1 MILEVFSIKTQQ
13 RVGMVNTYKFVQYID
28 EFCGVGSFSLIVP
41 ITEKSLPILDKHHF
55 LLLDNNI
62 MGVIRYRHKVSEEDS
77 TVEIKGYLLNRILEY
92 RSFLTTKSL
101 KGAITT
107 VAREIVDYFFIN
119 NLDER
124 RNIPLIKLSEDSKY
138 IPESSTISTQ
148 STGKSVE
155 YILESILGPI
165 GYGFSLVPV
174 ISKLD
179 YESSKVTNLSSI
191 EFRIHKPA
199 DRSVGNTEGNSPVV
213 FSTYMNNLYS
223 SSYTEDDTDYYSVAI
238 VAGEGEGDS
247 RVVVEVGD
255 GQAYGLDRIE
265 LYVDARDIQSV
276 SGDKVLTEEE
286 YIATLMSRGYS
297 RLNEH
302 PSYTFL
308 EGSAI
313 DGASSYV
320 YGRDFFN
327 GDYVTIIDE
336 EIGIS
341 AKVQIS
347 EVTKS
352 LTENGERLDITFGKE
367 RVAIQKII
375 RKRGIV

>member
-13 RVGMVNTYKFVQYID
+13 RVGIVNTYKFAQYTT
-28 EFCGVGSFSLIVP
+28 EFCGIGTFSLTVP
-41 ITEKSLPILDKHHF
+41 ITESSLSILDKNHF
-55 LLLDNNI
+55 ILLDNEV
-62 MGVIRYRHKVSEEDS
+62 MGLIRYRHKVTEEDS
-77 TVEIKGYLLNRILEY
+77 TVEIKGYLLNKILEY
-92 RSFLTTKSL
+92 RSFLSTKSL
-101 KGAITT
+101 KGSVTN
-107 VAREIVDYFFIN
+107 VSREIVDYFFIN
-119 NLDER
+119 NSDSR
-124 RNIPLIKLSEDSKY
+124 RNISLLKLSEDPRY
-138 IPESSTISTQ
+138 IPDSSSISTQ

-155 YILESILGPI
+155 YVLESILGPI

-174 ISKLD
+174 L
-179 YESSKVTNLSSI
+179 SKVDFEAGLVSNISEV
-191 EFRIHKPA
+191 EFRVHKPA
-199 DRSVGNTEGNSPVV
+199 DRSVGNSEGNSPVV

-223 SSYTEDDTDYYSVAI
+223 SSYTEDNTDYYSVAI
-238 VAGEGEGDS
+238 VAGEGEGSS
-247 RVVVEVGD
+247 RVTVEVGD
-255 GQAYGLDRIE
+255 KEASGIDRIE
-265 LYVDARDIQSV
+265 LYVDARDIQSE
-276 SGDKVLTEEE
+276 SGDEVLTEDE
-286 YIATLMSRGYS
+286 YTAALVSRGYA

-302 PSYTFL
+302 SSFTFL

-352 LTENGERLDITFGKE
+352 VTENGERLDITFGKE